1 MFPSAHN
8 SASVKVAMQ
17 QLDGDEHGYLGPLGL
32 SLYLY
37 ASNPRQI
44 NNAELSLS
52 WSQTKDMRRCPSAA
66 WLPQKGA
73 IFFFSCFGGL
83 DDGIRYS
90 SKKEY
95 ENPSAFSI
103 LEGRVE
109 TDLFR
114 ASEKEG
120 VRWYFV

>member
-1 MFPSAHN
+1 MSIRGL
-8 SASVKVAMQ
+8 VAT
-17 QLDGDEHGYLGPLGL
+17 E
-32 SLYLY
+32 
-37 ASNPRQI
+37 
-44 NNAELSLS
+44 
-52 WSQTKDMRRCPSAA
+52 RCD
-66 WLPQKGA
+66 
-73 IFFFSCFGGL
+73 FFFPCFGGL

-95 ENPSAFSI
+95 KNPSAISI

-120 VRWYFV
+120 VRRYFV